1 MSTVLSEMSVLIM
14 CVCICVC
21 TCVCTCGKAVVL
33 PVLHK
38 IIINKDDTNF
48 YCNLN
53 RYLMQPIIDIKSLKS
68 IFGEF
73 CAQQKDLQSHI
84 VFLCKQKLL
93 LFYTKLYIFLSIRIK
108 IIAIQ
113 NIKSLISKN
122 IKMDNAFCSNVTNLE
137 NPF

>member
-1 MSTVLSEMSVLIM
+1 MQEYICNVNLFYKLASKMSALKYLFDKPMSTVLSEMSVLIM

-53 RYLMQPIIDIKSLKS
+53 RYLMQSII
-68 IFGEF
+68 
-73 CAQQKDLQSHI
+73 
-84 VFLCKQKLL
+84 
-93 LFYTKLYIFLSIRIK
+93 FYK
-108 IIAIQ
+108 
-113 NIKSLISKN
+113 
-122 IKMDNAFCSNVTNLE
+122 E
-137 NPF
+137 NRYKKP